1 MAILL
6 LTNVRWDV
14 TLKECQGFFPSALNK
29 QKKGA
34 REGVIFKNYQISA
47 ELSVAYP
54 GGGVSCREA
63 GESIHNPGH
72 TRTFPVTF

>member
-29 QKKGA
+29 QKKGQEKESSL
-34 REGVIFKNYQISA
+34 RTTRFQ
-47 ELSVAYP
+47 LS
-54 GGGVSCREA
+54 
-63 GESIHNPGH
+63 
-72 TRTFPVTF
+72 FPWHILEEE